1 MSVLVFH
8 VLRHASHGGC
18 LRLECRRLC
27 QLLYHVSTDRVPSAK
42 RERNF
47 STLSADY
54 LNENSPRRTMTRS
67 TDDRL
72 RIEAAQRDP
81 SRFGELYEEN
91 FYRVY
96 AYVARRV
103 GDRHQ
108 AEDLTA
114 DVFREALAGI
124 GKFEWRGVPFAA
136 WLLRIASRTIAD
148 HFIRSGREVGN
159 PAAEPERP
167 DPSEIERR
175 AMLFQLV
182 ERLPQSQ
189 FRVIHLR
196 FVEQK
201 SIREI
206 AQELGRSEGAVKQLQ
221 LRAIENL
228 RAQMEGAH
236 A

>member
-1 MSVLVFH
+1 MTP
-8 VLRHASHGGC
+8 G
-18 LRLECRRLC
+18 
-27 QLLYHVSTDRVPSAK
+27 TD
-42 RERNF
+42 E
-47 STLSADY
+47 
-54 LNENSPRRTMTRS
+54 
-67 TDDRL
+67 RL

-81 SRFGELYEEN
+81 SRFADLYEEN
-91 FYRVY
+91 FHRVY
-96 AYVARRV
+96 SYVVRRV

-124 GKFEWRGVPFAA
+124 GKFEYRGAPFAA
-136 WLLRIASRTIAD
+136 WLLGIASRIIAD
-148 HFIRSGREVGN
+148 YFKQAGREAGN
-159 PAAEPERP
+159 PVEDPDVTSDDEVER
-167 DPSEIERR
+167 S

-182 ERLPQSQ
+182 ERLPETQYQ
-189 FRVIHLR
+189 VIKKR

-206 AQELGRSEGAVKQLQ
+206 AEELGRSEGAVKQLQ

-228 RAQMEGAH
+228 RAQMEGAD

>member
-1 MSVLVFH
+1 M
-8 VLRHASHGGC
+8 A
-18 LRLECRRLC
+18 E
-27 QLLYHVSTDRVPSAK
+27 STG
-42 RERNF
+42 E
-47 STLSADY
+47 
-54 LNENSPRRTMTRS
+54 
-67 TDDRL
+67 RL

-103 GDRHQ
+103 GDRHA

-114 DVFREALAGI
+114 DVFREALSGI
-124 GKFEWRGVPFAA
+124 GKFELRGAPFAS
-136 WLLRIASRTIAD
+136 WLLGIASRTVAD
-148 HFIRSGREVGN
+148 YYKRLGREAGS
-159 PAAEPERP
+159 PIEEAEGSVSNEVER
-167 DPSEIERR
+167 S

-182 ERLPQSQ
+182 DRLPEAQ

-206 AQELGRSEGAVKQLQ
+206 AQEMERSEGAVKQLQ
-221 LRAIENL
+221 LRALENL
-228 RAQMEGAH
+228 RAWMEGAH

>member
-1 MSVLVFH
+1 
-8 VLRHASHGGC
+8 
-18 LRLECRRLC
+18 
-27 QLLYHVSTDRVPSAK
+27 
-42 RERNF
+42 
-47 STLSADY
+47 
-54 LNENSPRRTMTRS
+54 MTQS

-81 SRFGELYEEN
+81 SRFADLYEEN

-103 GDRHQ
+103 GGRHD

-114 DVFREALAGI
+114 DVFREALASI
-124 GKFEWRGVPFAA
+124 GKFEWRGVPFEA
-136 WLLRIASRTIAD
+136 WLLGIAARIIAD
-148 HFIRSGREVGN
+148 YFKRSGREAGN
-159 PAAEPERP
+159 PASQSEVASADEVER
-167 DPSEIERR
+167 S
-175 AMLFQLV
+175 AMLFQLM
-182 ERLPQSQ
+182 ERLPEAQ
-189 FRVIHLR
+189 FRVIYMR

-206 AQELGRSEGAVKQLQ
+206 ASELGRSEGAVKQLQ

-228 RAQMEGAH
+228 RAQMEDSH

>member
-1 MSVLVFH
+1 
-8 VLRHASHGGC
+8 
-18 LRLECRRLC
+18 
-27 QLLYHVSTDRVPSAK
+27 
-42 RERNF
+42 
-47 STLSADY
+47 
-54 LNENSPRRTMTRS
+54 MTQG

-103 GDRHQ
+103 GDRPQ

-114 DVFREALAGI
+114 DIFREALAGI
-124 GKFEWRGVPFAA
+124 GNFEWRGVPFAA
-136 WLLRIASRTIAD
+136 WLLRIASRAIAD
-148 HFIRSGREVGN
+148 HFQRLGREAGN
-159 PAAEPERP
+159 PACEPDRP
-167 DPSEIERR
+167 APDEIERS
-175 AMLFQLV
+175 AILFDLV
-182 ERLPQSQ
+182 SRLPEAQY
-189 FRVIHLR
+189 RVIQLR

-206 AQELGRSEGAVKQLQ
+206 AQALGRSEGAIKQLQ
-221 LRAIENL
+221 LRALENL
-228 RAQMEGAH
+228 RAHMESSH

>member
-1 MSVLVFH
+1 M
-8 VLRHASHGGC
+8 
-18 LRLECRRLC
+18 
-27 QLLYHVSTDRVPSAK
+27 
-42 RERNF
+42 
-47 STLSADY
+47 
-54 LNENSPRRTMTRS
+54 
-67 TDDRL
+67 
-72 RIEAAQRDP
+72 
-81 SRFGELYEEN
+81 YEQN

-96 AYVARRV
+96 AFVVRRV

-124 GKFEWRGVPFAA
+124 GKFEWRGVPFGA
-136 WLLRIASRTIAD
+136 WLVGIASRLVAD
-148 HFIRSGREVGN
+148 YWKRAGREAGN
-159 PAAEPERP
+159 PTPETDAAVPA
-167 DPSEIERR
+167 EIERS

-182 ERLPQSQ
+182 DRLPEAQ
-189 FRVIHLR
+189 FRVIHMR

-206 AQELGRSEGAVKQLQ
+206 ARELGRSEGAVKQLQ

>member
-1 MSVLVFH
+1 M
-8 VLRHASHGGC
+8 A
-18 LRLECRRLC
+18 
-27 QLLYHVSTDRVPSAK
+27 Q
-42 RERNF
+42 
-47 STLSADY
+47 
-54 LNENSPRRTMTRS
+54 S

-72 RIEAAQRDP
+72 QIEAAQRDP
-81 SRFGELYEEN
+81 SRFGELYEAN

-96 AYVARRV
+96 AYIARRV
-103 GDRHQ
+103 GDRHL

-136 WLLRIASRTIAD
+136 WLLGIAARTVAD
-148 HFIRSGREVGN
+148 HWKRSGREAGS
-159 PAAEPERP
+159 PSDEPEPSDP
-167 DPSEIERR
+167 DEIERR
-175 AMLFQLV
+175 AMLFELV
-182 ERLPQSQ
+182 DRLPEAQ

-206 AQELGRSEGAVKQLQ
+206 ARELGRSEGAVKQLQ

-228 RAQMEGAH
+228 RAQMEAAH
-236 A
+236 G

>member
-1 MSVLVFH
+1 MAQSI
-8 VLRHASHGGC
+8 
-18 LRLECRRLC
+18 
-27 QLLYHVSTDRVPSAK
+27 
-42 RERNF
+42 
-47 STLSADY
+47 
-54 LNENSPRRTMTRS
+54 
-67 TDDRL
+67 DDRL

-81 SRFGELYEEN
+81 SRFGDLYEEH

-103 GDRHQ
+103 GDRHL

-136 WLLRIASRTIAD
+136 WLLRIASRAVAD
-148 HFIRSGREVGN
+148 HFQRSGREAGN
-159 PAAEPERP
+159 PGDEPEPP
-167 DPSEIERR
+167 DPTEIERR

-182 ERLPQSQ
+182 ERLPEAQ

-206 AQELGRSEGAVKQLQ
+206 ARELGRSEGAVKQLQ
-221 LRAIENL
+221 LRAIGNL
-228 RAQMEGAH
+228 RAQMESAH
-236 A
+236 G

>member
-1 MSVLVFH
+1 
-8 VLRHASHGGC
+8 
-18 LRLECRRLC
+18 
-27 QLLYHVSTDRVPSAK
+27 
-42 RERNF
+42 
-47 STLSADY
+47 
-54 LNENSPRRTMTRS
+54 MTES

-81 SRFGELYEEN
+81 SRFGELYEQN

-96 AYVARRV
+96 AYLARRV
-103 GDRHQ
+103 GSRQ
-108 AEDLTA
+108 EAEDLTA

-136 WLLRIASRTIAD
+136 WLLGIAARIVAD
-148 HFIRSGREVGN
+148 YFKRSGREVGN
-159 PAAEPERP
+159 PAALPEASST
-167 DPSEIERR
+167 DEIERS

-182 ERLPQSQ
+182 ERLPEAQ
-189 FRVIHLR
+189 FRVIHMR

-206 AQELGRSEGAVKQLQ
+206 ARELARSEGAVKQLQ

-228 RAQMEGAH
+228 RAQMESSH